1 MSRLSSKRLRLE
13 IGPHAL
19 RASVWSGLIR
29 RERVADATI
38 EIDAGASADDAL
50 GTLLKRLDRKA
61 HIGGA
66 SVDVE
71 IASSLLHFDVVEG
84 EFDAMPERQLTS
96 LARAAVVELLG
107 ERADEHLIRWHLQQG
122 QRHLLIVAIPNQWL
136 QSVRKAAAAH
146 RVSLAS
152 VRPAF
157 NRQWNAFMARQVPA
171 DGVFAVADHDDV
183 VIAFVQR
190 GAITAVSC
198 GPWYDDPG
206 RFSDSMAERLMAE
219 LVLARK
225 NKTEPIDL
233 QVDRMLSGLG
243 IDPDAPGRY
252 LLVAPGEPPARLST
266 RWAVKPPVGVH
277 A

>member
-1 MSRLSSKRLRLE
+1 VSLLSSKRLRLE

-29 RERVADATI
+29 RERLVDATV
-38 EIDAGASADDAL
+38 EIDAGDSEDAAL
-50 GTLLKRLDRKA
+50 GRLLDQLDRKA

-84 EFDAMPERQLTS
+84 EFDAMSERQLTS

-107 ERADEHLIRWHLQQG
+107 ERSEDHVITWHLQQG
-122 QRHLLIVAIPNQWL
+122 QRHLLIVAIPNHWL
-136 QSVRKAAAAH
+136 QSVRKVAAAH
-146 RVSLAS
+146 GVTPAS

-157 NRQWNAFMARQVPA
+157 NRQWNAFMARQAPA

-198 GPWYDDPG
+198 GPCYEDPG
-206 RFSDSMAERLMAE
+206 RFSDSMARLMAE

-225 NKTEPIDL
+225 NKFAPIDL

-243 IDPDAPGRY
+243 IDPEAPGRY
-252 LLVAPGEPPARLST
+252 LLVARGEPPARLST
-266 RWAVKPPVGVH
+266 RWAVKPPAGVS